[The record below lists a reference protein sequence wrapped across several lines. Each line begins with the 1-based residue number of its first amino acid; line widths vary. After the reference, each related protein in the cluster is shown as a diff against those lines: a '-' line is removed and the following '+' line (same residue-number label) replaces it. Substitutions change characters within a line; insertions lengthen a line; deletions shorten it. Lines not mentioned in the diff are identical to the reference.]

1 MKEAGPKVL
10 WAFKTKEISNTGV
23 IGDPTKASKEKGEK
37 AWQLAIERVAELL
50 KELDSM

>member
-1 MKEAGPKVL
+1 MGFQNKGDKQH
-10 WAFKTKEISNTGV
+10 GV

-37 AWQLAIERVAELL
+37 AWKLAIERLAELL